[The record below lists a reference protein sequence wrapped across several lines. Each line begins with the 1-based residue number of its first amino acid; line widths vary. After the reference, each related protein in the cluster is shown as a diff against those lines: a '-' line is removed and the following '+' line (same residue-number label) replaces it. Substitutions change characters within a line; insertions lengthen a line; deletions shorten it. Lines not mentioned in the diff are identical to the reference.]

1 MPYDKVQISGKLL
14 RWERFLQQFNL
25 PQWEELP
32 QIELY
37 MDQVIVLLTDYLG
50 FFVYEGNDEKLITAA
65 MVNNYVKLK
74 LVPAPV
80 KKKYGR
86 AHLACLIMICT
97 FKQTQSMAVV
107 KKMLPTGDE
116 ESIKRDYNQ
125 FVGVHKRLALYFTE
139 QVKTSAADIFDESS
153 HTGNEVSDLVMGAAV
168 AASFAKLLT
177 GKIIALQ
184 LHSAGEKEKET
195 KESKEKAAPGDRP

>member
-1 MPYDKVQISGKLL
+1 MPYDKKQIAAKLL
-14 RWERFLQQFNL
+14 RWERFLHEFSL
-25 PQWEELP
+25 PRWDELP
-32 QIELY
+32 PIELY

-50 FFVYEGNDEKLITAA
+50 FFAYEGNDEKLITAA
-65 MVNNYVKLK
+65 MVNNYVKQK
-74 LVPAPV
+74 LLPAPV

-97 FKQTQSMAVV
+97 LKQTQSMAVV
-107 KKMLPTGDE
+107 KKTLPSGDE

-125 FVGVHKRLALYFTE
+125 FVEVHKRLAHYFTE
-139 QVKTSAADIFDESS
+139 QVKTSAADVFDETL
-153 HTGNEVSDLVMGAAV
+153 HTGNEVSDLVIGAAV

-184 LHSAGEKEKET
+184 LEAPAEKEK
-195 KESKEKAAPGDRP
+195 